1 MKKILL
7 FYSED
12 CPCCHYARRA
22 LEELAQ
28 ENAAYATIDVQWIEE
43 NQHSEL
49 SSQFFYYYV
58 PTIYYGEEKLYEA
71 HPSEGYSDV
80 KEHIRA
86 ALDKVIKI
94 Q

>member
-7 FYSED
+7 FHLED
-12 CPCCHYARRA
+12 CSYCHYARRA
-22 LEELAQ
+22 IRELVLENE
-28 ENAAYATIDVQWIEE
+28 AYGTIDVQWIEE

-49 SSQFFYYYV
+49 ASQYFYYYV
-58 PTIYYGEEKLYEA
+58 PTIFYGEEKLYEA

-80 KEHIRA
+80 KEHIRV
-86 ALDKVIKI
+86 ALDKVLKI